1 MTGRGGEDEM
11 IRWGASV
18 GHPSSVLVMDV
29 ENEISEQIRVWT
41 RHRGEV
47 LGSWVNHYAFL
58 CRDRLTLIEAL
69 FKGVAKGT
77 LEYYSESETTW
88 GVIIEHVGFT
98 MDQHAL
104 AEGAALGLVGQ
115 PYSLIAIVKQF
126 VDGLASRLLGRDV
139 YFARRLELPGV
150 STTICSQ
157 LGVTVHRVA
166 GWVFMGLRTVYRK
179 VQRGFMLRLY
189 AEQILDELPAR
200 RGSPDCIWDDVF
212 EHRPSLYRVAGE
224 INPHLRPEDLPQVIA
239 SKIDRDLAF
248 EL

>member
-1 MTGRGGEDEM
+1 M

-29 ENEISEQIRVWT
+29 ENPISGQIRVWT
-41 RHRGEV
+41 RHRGEA

-58 CRDRLTLIEAL
+58 CRDALTLIEAL
-69 FKGVAKGT
+69 FRGVTEGT

-88 GVIIEHVGFT
+88 GIIVEHVGFSL
-98 MDQHAL
+98 DEHAL
-104 AEGAALGLVGQ
+104 AEGAARGLLGQ
-115 PYSLIAIVKQF
+115 PYSVVAIVKQF
-126 VDGLASRLLGRDV
+126 VDGLVSKLLGRDW
-139 YFARRLELPGV
+139 YGARRLEIPGI

-157 LGVTVHRVA
+157 LGVTVHKVG
-166 GWVFMGLRTVYRK
+166 GWTFMGLRTVYRK

-200 RGSPDCIWDDVF
+200 RASPDCIWDDIF
-212 EHRPSLYRVAGE
+212 EHRPSLYRIAGE
-224 INPHLRPEDLPQVIA
+224 INPHLRPPDLPVVIA

-248 EL
+248 DLQEG